1 MRLNRLLLA
10 LAIWSVFGIV
20 CLVAEYAHAGESSD
34 IGFGKA
40 TFEEGIGRKPLQH
53 RHLLKDSASKE
64 ITHSDTVKPIP
75 PGLAKIM
82 AEGAGRAVNPTCDDV
97 RAVVAWIGEARAVE
111 MAREAGASNSQIDKA
126 RRCLK

>member
-20 CLVAEYAHAGESSD
+20 CLISERAHGAE
-34 IGFGKA
+34 
-40 TFEEGIGRKPLQH
+40 
-53 RHLLKDSASKE
+53 
-64 ITHSDTVKPIP
+64 KPIP
-75 PGLAKIM
+75 PALAKVM
-82 AEGAGRAVNPTCDDV
+82 AEGAGRIVDPTCDDV